1 MCKLY
6 SIEWTKETWF
16 GNKTQK
22 VVIAFWSYC
31 YVLFACNIWW
41 SPLQIKLSTIL
52 TVKWIFCFQ
61 DSSTVHYQYTSKA
74 PVIKLSFW
82 VRLPIMLLTCCRLKE
97 LEISLCDQMTDRGL
111 LEGIGSLQEL
121 TSLRLNISLKLTAQA
136 LSKFLH
142 RPSMT
147 SIVFLSLSLCFSL
160 DDEGLKGIAKRC
172 NKLTY
177 LHV

>member
-6 SIEWTKETWF
+6 SIEWNMKTWF
-16 GNKTQK
+16 DDKMQK

-31 YVLFACNIWW
+31 YVLFAFNFWW
-41 SPLQIKLSTIL
+41 SPLQIKLSTRVA
-52 TVKWIFCFQ
+52 VKWIFGFPN
-61 DSSTVHYQYTSKA
+61 SITEHYQYTSNA
-74 PVIKLSFW
+74 AVIKLSFW
-82 VRLPIMLLTCCRLKE
+82 VCWPVMLLMCWRLKE
-97 LEISLCDQMTDRGL
+97 LEISACNQMTDRGL

-121 TSLRLNISLKLTAQA
+121 TSLRLILGRNLTAQA

-147 SIVFLSLSLCFSL
+147 SIVLLDLLFCFSV